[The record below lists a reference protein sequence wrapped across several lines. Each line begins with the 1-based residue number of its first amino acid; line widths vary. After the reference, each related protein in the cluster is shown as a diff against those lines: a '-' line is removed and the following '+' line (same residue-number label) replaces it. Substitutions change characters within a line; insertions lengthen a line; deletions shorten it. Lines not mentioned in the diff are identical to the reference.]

1 VKGGSLSSTTRFWRF
16 AETDN
21 GDRVASTETHSN
33 MSENL
38 EKQSAAE
45 IGRRIAK
52 GSLDPVEVAEFFLD
66 RIERDRENPS
76 FILVTRERALR
87 EAAASRK
94 RRREGRRAGPLDGAP
109 IGWKDLVDMAGERTT
124 AGSALFAN
132 SPPKHEDAPIV
143 ANLSGAGL
151 VVLGKT
157 NLSEFAFSA
166 LGLNPHF
173 GTPRNPCD
181 ATTPRV
187 AGGSSSGSAVAVAAG
202 LAPCAIGSDTG
213 GSIRA
218 PASFCGIVGF
228 KTSEGRINKRGVFP
242 LSRTLDTI
250 GPLARTVE
258 DCVLID
264 MALRGQSAASTHP
277 LDLSG
282 VDFVVPDKTGIDDA
296 EPAVAVNLET
306 VMKRI
311 AAKGAKVTSRPVPSI
326 SAMRALL
333 AQYGSLVAIEAY
345 AEHGTIFES
354 ADAQRMD
361 HRVVKRAMLG
371 RAATGEDVIDL
382 QRGRERLIAALA
394 DDLKGALLV
403 LPATPMTAPPIDAL
417 EHDDELFRVTN
428 LRAIH
433 YTFLGNLFRMCGL
446 ALPSGTDAA
455 GLPTGV
461 QFLAPAGDDDRL
473 LSIGLSVER
482 ALTS

>member
-1 VKGGSLSSTTRFWRF
+1 MV
-16 AETDN
+16 
-21 GDRVASTETHSN
+21 
-33 MSENL
+33 ENL
-38 EKQSAAE
+38 ENRSAAA
-45 IGRRIAK
+45 IGRLIAE
-52 GSLDPVEVAEFFLD
+52 GGLDPVEVAEFFLD
-66 RIERDRENPS
+66 RIDRDRENPS
-76 FILVTRERALR
+76 FILVTRERALA

-94 RRREGRRAGPLDGAP
+94 RHREGRPAGPLDGAP
-109 IGWKDLVDMAGERTT
+109 VAWKDLVDMAGARTT
-124 AGSALFAN
+124 AGSALFIE
-132 SPPKHEDAPIV
+132 SPPKQKDAPIV
-143 ANLSGAGL
+143 ASLTAAGL
-151 VVLGKT
+151 VAVGKT

-173 GTPRNPCD
+173 GTPRNPRD
-181 ATTPRV
+181 AVTPRI

-218 PASFCGIVGF
+218 PASFCGVVGF
-228 KTSEGRINKRGVFP
+228 KTSEGRIDKRGVFP

-264 MALRGQSAASTHP
+264 MALRGQSITPVRP

-282 VDFVVPDKTGIDDA
+282 VEFVVPDKTGIDDA
-296 EPAVAVNLET
+296 DAAVAANLET
-306 VMKRI
+306 AMKRV
-311 AAKGAKVTSRPVPSI
+311 AAAGAKVMSRPMPSI
-326 SAMRALL
+326 GAMRALI
-333 AQYGSLVAIEAY
+333 AQHGSLVAIEAY
-345 AEHGTIFES
+345 AEHRAILES
-354 ADAQRMD
+354 AAAQGMD
-361 HRVVKRAMLG
+361 RRVVARALLG
-371 RAATGEDVIDL
+371 RTVPGHDVINL

-394 DDLKGALLV
+394 DELKGGLLV

-417 EHDDELFRVTN
+417 ERDDELFRITN

-461 QFLAPAGDDDRL
+461 QFLASEGDDERL
-473 LSIGLSVER
+473 LSIGLSVET
-482 ALTS
+482 ALAN

>member
-1 VKGGSLSSTTRFWRF
+1 MV
-16 AETDN
+16 
-21 GDRVASTETHSN
+21 
-33 MSENL
+33 ENL
-38 EKQSAAE
+38 ERRSAAA
-45 IGRRIAK
+45 IGRLIAK
-52 GSLDPVEVAEFFLD
+52 GDLDPVEVAEFFLD
-66 RIERDRENPS
+66 RIERDHANPS
-76 FILVTRERALR
+76 FVLVTRERALK

-94 RRREGRRAGPLDGAP
+94 RHREGRPAGPLDGVPVA
-109 IGWKDLVDMAGERTT
+109 WKDLVDMAGERTT
-124 AGSALFAN
+124 AGSALFVDSALKQN
-132 SPPKHEDAPIV
+132 DAPIV
-143 ANLSGAGL
+143 ANLSAAGL
-151 VVLGKT
+151 TALGKT

-173 GTPRNPCD
+173 GTPRNPRD
-181 ATTPRV
+181 AATPRI

-228 KTSEGRINKRGVFP
+228 KTSEGRIDKRGVFP

-264 MALRGQSAASTHP
+264 MALRGQSGAPVRP
-277 LDLSG
+277 LDLNG
-282 VDFVVPDKTGIDDA
+282 VEFVVPDKTGIDDLDA
-296 EPAVAVNLET
+296 SVAANLEAA
-306 VMKRI
+306 MKRL
-311 AAKGAKVTSRPVPSI
+311 AAAGAKVMSRPAPLI
-326 SAMRALL
+326 GAMRALT

-345 AEHGTIFES
+345 AEHRAILES

-361 HRVVKRAMLG
+361 RRVVRRAMGG
-371 RAATGEDVIDL
+371 RVSGHDVIKL
-382 QRGRERLIAALA
+382 QRGREDLIAALGEE
-394 DDLKGALLV
+394 LKGALLV

-417 EHDDELFRVTN
+417 ERDDELFRATN

-461 QFLAPAGDDDRL
+461 QFLAPGGDDDRL
-473 LSIGLSVER
+473 LSIGLSVEI
-482 ALTS
+482 ALAN